1 MTLKKQK
8 KKLKKFKI
16 NNKFIYL
23 ISPNKIKNK
32 NFYNQLIDILKLKKI
47 INKLNE
53 HGVFHVVLSGG
64 EPLSNYEVLREALK
78 ILNEKKINFFLLMNQ
93 WLTNYFCLDIACDI

>member
-1 MTLKKQK
+1 M
-8 KKLKKFKI
+8 KF
-16 NNKFIYL
+16 NETSYSL
-23 ISPNKIKNK
+23 KIKAPTVVNIELTELCNVK
-32 NFYNQLIDILKLKKI
+32 CKHCYNPWRDESMGVSSLDILKLKKI

-78 ILNEKKINFFLLMNQ
+78 ILNEKKI
-93 WLTNYFCLDIACDI
+93 TYS